1 MRMFQDRPQ
10 SEAIATRVTR
20 PTGHDAR
27 WRDAISITVALWSF
41 VLIVYLPVIIQLH
54 RGEGP
59 LSVVLDASTI
69 AVSILL
75 AMPLFA
81 LFRATADRSVAGRL
95 VAMTLAVLGIAV
107 VQAAFDLLFT
117 GWIAAHVERAWHSLP
132 TDLKRGYGAALRY
145 ANVYAVNAVLFQL
158 IASRRRALRQ
168 ERRLVDVVATR
179 QRAEIDWMRLKLN
192 PHFLFN
198 TLNSISGLVVTRRNE
213 EAELGIEHLSAF
225 LRASLAGDP
234 AVPVPVEEEI
244 ALVEHYVRIEEM
256 RFGERLAVA
265 LDCSD
270 AAAVLTLP
278 ALTIQPLVEL
288 AVRDGVGPSS
298 RPVRVAVS
306 ATTEDAGLLVTVADD
321 ARRPDDTALAA
332 LVEDM
337 RRRLAALYGP
347 AARLET
353 ASGVTGT
360 TTTIRLP
367 GRAMA

>member
-1 MRMFQDRPQ
+1 MRMLDHSTEPASIVALVPLPR
-10 SEAIATRVTR
+10 
-20 PTGHDAR
+20 GHDAR
-27 WRDAISITVALWSF
+27 WRDAVAITVALWSF
-41 VLIVYLPVIIQLH
+41 VLIVYLPVIIRLH

-59 LSVVLDASTI
+59 GSVALDASTI
-69 AVSILL
+69 LVSMLL

-81 LFRATADRSVAGRL
+81 LFRASEGWSAGGRL
-95 VAMTLAVLGIAV
+95 VAMTLAVLGIAI
-107 VQAAFDLLFT
+107 VQAAFDLMFT

-132 TDLKRGYGAALRY
+132 TDLRRGYGAALRY

-158 IASRRRALRQ
+158 VASRRHALRH
-168 ERRLVDVVATR
+168 ERQLTDIVATR
-179 QRAEIDWMRLKLN
+179 QRAELDWLRLKLN

-198 TLNSISGLVVTRRNE
+198 TLNSISGLVVTRRNA

-234 AVPVPVEEEI
+234 AVPIPVEEEI

-265 LDCSD
+265 VDCSD
-270 AAAVLTLP
+270 AAAVLTIP
-278 ALTIQPLVEL
+278 PLTIQPLVEL
-288 AVRDGVGPSS
+288 VVRDGVGPSS

-321 ARRPDDTALAA
+321 ARRPDGSALAL
-332 LVEDM
+332 LVDDM

-353 ASGVTGT
+353 ASGLTGT

-367 GRAMA
+367 GRSMA

>member
-1 MRMFQDRPQ
+1 MRMLPDTIARTIAARPP
-10 SEAIATRVTR
+10 S
-20 PTGHDAR
+20 PHDLDAR
-27 WRDAISITVALWSF
+27 WRDAIATTVALWAF
-41 VLIVYLPVIIQLH
+41 VLLVYLPVIVQLH
-54 RGEGP
+54 LGEGIG
-59 LSVVLDASTI
+59 SVLLDASTI
-69 AVSILL
+69 LVSMLL

-81 LFRATADRSVAGRL
+81 LFRASEGWSPSVRL
-95 VAMTLAVLGIAV
+95 IALTLAVMAV
-107 VQAAFDLLFT
+107 AIVQAAFDLLYT
-117 GWIAAHVERAWHSLP
+117 GWIAAHVERAWFALP

-158 IASRRRALRQ
+158 VASRRRVVRQ
-168 ERRLVDVVATR
+168 ERQLADIVATR
-179 QRAEIDWMRLKLN
+179 QRAELDWLRLKLN

-213 EAELGIEHLSAF
+213 QAELAIEHLSAF

-234 AVPVPVEEEI
+234 AVPIPVEEEI

-265 LDCSD
+265 LDCTD
-270 AAAVLTLP
+270 AAAALTLP

-298 RPVRVAVS
+298 RPVNVAVS
-306 ATTEDAGLLVTVADD
+306 ATTEDTGLLVTIADD
-321 ARRPDDTALAA
+321 ARRQDGGALAT
-332 LVEDM
+332 LVDDM

-347 AARLET
+347 AARLDT

-360 TTTIRLP
+360 TTTIRVP